1 MAASPASAAVGRRIR
16 DARERRGWTQ
26 ADLAAMLNRT
36 ATSISYW
43 ESGQRS
49 PGLEDI
55 VELADVLGIKAS
67 TLLPSRPP
75 RVLARAQGA
84 ELAIRDLARVV
95 DDVIARYEDQSPLE
109 PVPYISAGGNP
120 AEVAAIVRR
129 MAGVEDAPV
138 RLEPIMDTFHVWM
151 EQMDMPAELSG
162 LVVFVHHSPVIVVNT
177 RERHV
182 PARQRFTAAH
192 ELGHVLLG
200 HHDTFHVDLDRS
212 DGFPPDYNW
221 RQERSANDFAAALL
235 MPAPLL
241 RRDVETTL
249 GASARELARRYEVSE
264 QAMSIR
270 LSTLGL
276 DHNAEDELAV

>member
-26 ADLAAMLNRT
+26 ADLANMLNRT
-36 ATSISYW
+36 PTSISYW

-84 ELAIRDLARVV
+84 ELAIRDLARIV
-95 DDVIARYEDQSPLE
+95 DDLIARYEDRLLE
-109 PVPYISAGGNP
+109 PVPYVSAGNP
-120 AEVAAIVRR
+120 AEVAAIARR

-138 RLEPIMDTFHVWM
+138 RLEPIVETFHVWM

-162 LVVFVHHSPVIVVNT
+162 LVVFVSHTPVIVVNS
-177 RERHV
+177 RENHA
-182 PARQRFTAAH
+182 PQRQRFTAAH

-200 HHDTFHVDLDRS
+200 HHDTLHVDLDRS

-235 MPAPLL
+235 MPAPLV

-249 GASARELARRYEVSE
+249 GAPARELAHKYEVSE

-270 LSTLGL
+270 LTTLGL
-276 DHNAEDELAV
+276 DPNVGDDIAV

>member
-26 ADLAAMLNRT
+26 ADLAAMLHRT
-36 ATSISYW
+36 PTSISYW

-55 VELADVLGIKAS
+55 VELADALGIKAS

-95 DDVIARYEDQSPLE
+95 DDLVARYEERLLE
-109 PVPYISAGGNP
+109 PVPYVSGGNP
-120 AEVAAIVRR
+120 AEVAAIARR

-138 RLEPIMDTFHVWM
+138 RLEPIMETFHVWM
-151 EQMDMPAELSG
+151 EQMDMPPELSG
-162 LVVFVHHSPVIVVNT
+162 LVVFVSRTPVIVVNT
-177 RERHV
+177 RENHV
-182 PARQRFTAAH
+182 PQRQRFTAAH

-200 HHDTFHVDLDRS
+200 HHDTLHVDLDRS

-241 RRDVETTL
+241 RRDVEMML
-249 GASARELARRYEVSE
+249 RVSASELARKYEVSE

-270 LSTLGL
+270 LTTLGL
-276 DHNAEDELAV
+276 DPNVGNDIAV

>member
-26 ADLAAMLNRT
+26 AGLASMLKRT
-36 ATSISYW
+36 PTSISYW

-55 VELADVLGIKAS
+55 VELADALGIKAS

-95 DDVIARYEDQSPLE
+95 DDLIARYEDRLLE
-109 PVPYISAGGNP
+109 RVPYVSAGNP
-120 AEVAAIVRR
+120 AEVAAIARR
-129 MAGVEDAPV
+129 MAGVDDAPV
-138 RLEPIMDTFHVWM
+138 RLEPIMETFHVWM
-151 EQMDMPAELSG
+151 EQRDMPSELSG
-162 LVVFVHHSPVIVVNT
+162 LVVFVSHTPVIVVNS
-177 RERHV
+177 RESHA
-182 PARQRFTAAH
+182 PQRQRFTAAH

-241 RRDVETTL
+241 RQDIETTL
-249 GASARELARRYEVSE
+249 RVSARDLARKYEVSE
-264 QAMSIR
+264 QAMGIR

-276 DHNAEDELAV
+276 DPNNMDDELAI